1 MTGMLLLHR
10 LSEFVAQRDMVEA
23 AVGRRQVDEAL
34 LNFVKKIRG
43 VDLNFDAMEEKLAAK
58 LAKSIADGDAIDEVV
73 IDDDDFAP
81 PNSLKRLVLPGSPSR
96 RDGVVRIRRRALETR
111 FMLPTSKLRAG
122 DEVAV
127 FRSSDELRAVRG
139 ACSRLNEW
147 VISPCF

>member
-1 MTGMLLLHR
+1 
-10 LSEFVAQRDMVEA
+10 MVEA

-34 LNFVKKIRG
+34 LDFVKKIRG

-96 RDGVVRIRRRALETR
+96 RDGDGAGSGCGTLYFWGQRRALETR

>member
-1 MTGMLLLHR
+1 
-10 LSEFVAQRDMVEA
+10 MVEA

-34 LNFVKKIRG
+34 LFVKKIRG

-96 RDGVVRIRRRALETR
+96 RDGDGAD
-111 FMLPTSKLRAG
+111 PGAGPSTS
-122 DEVAV
+122 
-127 FRSSDELRAVRG
+127 G
-139 ACSRLNEW
+139 AKSA
-147 VISPCF
+147 